1 MVRQQ
6 EAEKMTREVLSTS
19 TSHSLSLQ
27 APSLAG
33 GRPHSSALIRVARLR
48 KHHLFLS
55 FPYVCPEPVLA
66 KCSFLYINGCL
77 HAMLCTQF
85 GFTGPF
91 YMDDGSMETPEY
103 NKTGIPTLKTRPQ

>member
-1 MVRQQ
+1 VRQQ
-6 EAEKMTREVLSTS
+6 EAEQMTREVLSTS
-19 TSHSLSLQ
+19 TSHPLSLQ

-33 GRPHSSALIRVARLR
+33 GRPHSSALIRVARL
-48 KHHLFLS
+48 F
-55 FPYVCPEPVLA
+55 A
-66 KCSFLYINGCL
+66 
-77 HAMLCTQF
+77 CTQF